1 MALSQGR
8 SQYVQ
13 RHESVI
19 LYDYA
24 AKDIRDTERERL
36 GMLDERMKER
46 KRNRR
51 RWRIPEAASGNWMQV
66 LVSLVVD
73 TVFSRCNGSLVS
85 FHVSTY
91 VCDSSLI

>member
-13 RHESVI
+13 RHESVR

-24 AKDIRDTERERL
+24 AKDIRDTERELL
-36 GMLDERMKER
+36 GMLDEQMKKC
-46 KRNRR
+46 KRSRR
-51 RWRIPEAASGNWMQV
+51 RWRIAEAASENWMQV

-73 TVFSRCNGSLVS
+73 TVFSRCKGSFVL
-85 FHVSTY
+85 FHVSTC
-91 VCDSSLI
+91 V

>member
-24 AKDIRDTERERL
+24 AKDIRDTERELL
-36 GMLDERMKER
+36 GMLDERMKKC
-46 KRNRR
+46 KRNCR

-73 TVFSRCNGSLVS
+73 TGVLQVQRKFRFISCFDLRV
-85 FHVSTY
+85 
-91 VCDSSLI
+91 

>member
-1 MALSQGR
+1 MCSLMALSQGR

-13 RHESVI
+13 RYESVI

-24 AKDIRDTERERL
+24 AKDITKRELL
-36 GMLDERMKER
+36 GMLDERMKKC

-51 RWRIPEAASGNWMQV
+51 RWMIPEAVSGNWMQV

-73 TVFSRCNGSLVS
+73 TGVLQVQRKFRFISCFDLRV
-85 FHVSTY
+85 
-91 VCDSSLI
+91 